1 MIGPV
6 EFMVIR
12 FEGNK
17 LSGKI
22 LPELQAVRSAKIVRL
37 LDMVVVQKSESG
49 DVAVAEL
56 SDLSDTELEKLRPE
70 EESLGWFA
78 QEDINSVANQLPN
91 NSTAALLLFE
101 HTWAAKISE
110 AVRLAGGEVLAD
122 ERITRLL
129 QSKVSKMTLT
139 RRHPRI
145 AAN

>member
-78 QEDINSVANQLPN
+78 QEDLNSVADQLPN

-122 ERITRLL
+122 ERIPHEVAAGVEELL
-129 QSKVSKMTLT
+129 KAE
-139 RRHPRI
+139 R
-145 AAN
+145 AA